1 MDEADVDVDSALDAA
16 ADLLLGDGI
25 ATVTFATIAGRIG
38 RDPIEVAVAF
48 DSLESLLV
56 RMLAREYQGMFRV
69 IADSIDRDPLGGLL
83 SRIYRYLLVAVHE
96 RPLARF
102 LYLSDS
108 DALSTII
115 RSAQGIAPIPTLAV
129 DAAFIDRMQ
138 EVGMVRRDVDPEWVS
153 AVVTAA
159 CAGAAVTAP
168 HRGLDHLIDGLVL
181 LLERGVDTDATDTT
195 AGKLAFV
202 DYALSLAPGPD
213 RR

>member
-1 MDEADVDVDSALDAA
+1 
-16 ADLLLGDGI
+16 
-25 ATVTFATIAGRIG
+25 
-38 RDPIEVAVAF
+38 
-48 DSLESLLV
+48 
-56 RMLAREYQGMFRV
+56 MLAREYQGMFRV

-108 DALSTII
+108 DALSTIM
-115 RSAQGIAPIPTLAV
+115 RSAQGIAPLPTLAV